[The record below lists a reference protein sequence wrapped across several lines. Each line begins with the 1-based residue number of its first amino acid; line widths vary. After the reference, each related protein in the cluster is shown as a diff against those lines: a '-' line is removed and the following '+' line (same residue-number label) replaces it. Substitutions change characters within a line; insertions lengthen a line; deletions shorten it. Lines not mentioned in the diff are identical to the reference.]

1 MSEIADLVP
10 QEGFLADYVAYARR
24 HAMAPDQF
32 HLACGLGALSA
43 IAGSALWF
51 PMGISRYYG
60 TFWGVLCGPAGR
72 ARKTSAMKLAMD
84 LVDSVIPELQLPSDF
99 SREALLQLLE
109 KQPSGVMMI
118 DEFGGFL
125 ARASRDYMSGV
136 KQDLSKMWDS
146 PGVLARA
153 TMKAKYRIERPTLT
167 IMAACPLE
175 DFTNFARF
183 SDFKQGFI
191 SRLLFFTM
199 GQEDDL
205 TYIDPGDVDQIARE
219 YLIVQLREFAKLRA
233 NPKPIVV
240 SEAIRQ
246 QWREY
251 DEKAAIEA
259 AEAPPE
265 LSGWESRRGIWIAKL
280 GLLFSLARTGDPVM
294 DEEELARAD
303 WLVEILTRSMREL
316 VLDVPLAGDRGAEK
330 RRLIADRAKAL
341 ARANQGVVL
350 RRDLLRSVQRHVDSV
365 GELDRVMGVLI
376 EAGEYETGRR
386 KTGERGFPA
395 QGWRYLN
402 GKPAPSDWSSDSRK
416 GVTES
421 RQQVVTVSESGDN

>member
-1 MSEIADLVP
+1 MGTDRSGLRHEDVRRVGRRTRSRDQRLLGISTPSRVELAGSSQGQVVLPPARVGRFPSHVLSADLRSGVESASCMSEIADLVP

-146 PGVLARA
+146 
-153 TMKAKYRIERPTLT
+153 
-167 IMAACPLE
+167 
-175 DFTNFARF
+175 
-183 SDFKQGFI
+183 
-191 SRLLFFTM
+191 
-199 GQEDDL
+199 
-205 TYIDPGDVDQIARE
+205 
-219 YLIVQLREFAKLRA
+219 
-233 NPKPIVV
+233 
-240 SEAIRQ
+240 
-246 QWREY
+246 
-251 DEKAAIEA
+251 
-259 AEAPPE
+259 
-265 LSGWESRRGIWIAKL
+265 
-280 GLLFSLARTGDPVM
+280 
-294 DEEELARAD
+294 
-303 WLVEILTRSMREL
+303 
-316 VLDVPLAGDRGAEK
+316 
-330 RRLIADRAKAL
+330 
-341 ARANQGVVL
+341 
-350 RRDLLRSVQRHVDSV
+350 
-365 GELDRVMGVLI
+365 
-376 EAGEYETGRR
+376 
-386 KTGERGFPA
+386 
-395 QGWRYLN
+395 
-402 GKPAPSDWSSDSRK
+402 
-416 GVTES
+416 
-421 RQQVVTVSESGDN
+421 